1 MGYKK
6 SAAITNA
13 IIALES
19 AFSFNCTRFTLN
31 HLTAQDNQPVPF
43 VKINTGVADAIPVL
57 FTGGVH
63 ARELAPPDAL
73 LSFCRQLLS
82 AFTNGTDITYPA
94 FTDSSGVVYD
104 EYAVPLSTVNDIF
117 SRIDLYVVP
126 CVNPDGRDFAL
137 SGSTSVERMWRK
149 NRRPGSPCQGADI
162 NRNFPIAWD
171 QDVYYSA
178 AAATTVHTSKD
189 PCSEVFRGYTLAPP
203 PNGPAIEPET
213 MNLMELVAQTGITH
227 LVDVHMFGRTILY
240 PWGIE
245 QNQSFDQTQSF
256 LNPLF
261 NFQRDGVVSGTTY
274 AEYIPDN
281 LVDARGPLLSR
292 HQSLAASM
300 AAAIV
305 ASAGSGATAI
315 QRSTYTPQPSCML
328 YPTTGAFD
336 DFTFSRQFA
345 DPLLLNV
352 HTFTLEA
359 GQELGGNPSD
369 PEDDDGGFWPDSAN
383 QYPKVEREIHAAL
396 FGLLSAI

>member
-1 MGYKK
+1 MAYKK
-6 SAAITNA
+6 SAAIANA

-19 AFSFNCTRFTLN
+19 AFPGNCERFTLN
-31 HLTAQDNQPVPF
+31 HLTAQDNQPVPL
-43 VKINTGVADAIPVL
+43 VKINTGVADAVPVL

-73 LSFCRQLLS
+73 LTFCRQLLNS
-82 AFTNGTDITYPA
+82 FTTGADITYPA
-94 FTDSSGVVYD
+94 FTDATGVVYD
-104 EYAVPLSTVNDIF
+104 EFVISNATVNAVF
-117 SRIDLYVVP
+117 STCDLYVVP
-126 CVNPDGRDFAL
+126 CVNPDGRDFVL
-137 SGSTSVERMWRK
+137 SSSANRMWRK
-149 NRRPGSPCQGADI
+149 NRRPDPNCPGVDV

-178 AAATTVHTSKD
+178 AAAPTAHTSKD
-189 PCSEVFRGYTLAPP
+189 RCSEIFRGYTLAPP
-203 PNGPAIEPET
+203 PLGPAIEPET
-213 MNLMELVAQTGITH
+213 SNLMELIIQTGITY

-245 QNQSFDQTQSF
+245 QNQSVDQTKSF

-261 NFQRDGVVSGTTY
+261 NFQRDGVVPNTTY

-281 LVDARGPLLSR
+281 FVDARGPLLSR

-300 AAAIV
+300 ATSIA

-315 QRSTYTPQPSCML
+315 QRSTYTPQPSSLL

-345 DPLLLNV
+345 DPLLPNT
-352 HTFTLEA
+352 HTFTVEA
-359 GQELGGNPSD
+359 GWELGQNPAD
-369 PEDDDGGFWPDSAN
+369 PDDDDGGFWPDSTT